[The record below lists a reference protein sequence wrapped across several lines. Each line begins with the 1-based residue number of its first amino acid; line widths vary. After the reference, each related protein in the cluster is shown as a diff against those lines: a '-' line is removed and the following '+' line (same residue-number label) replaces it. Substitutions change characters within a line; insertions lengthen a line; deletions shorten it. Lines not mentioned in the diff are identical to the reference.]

1 MVVVE
6 VIVEWVLNGSLESHG
21 MQERNREEEV
31 KKREGILVTREMG
44 GPGQADSAFKDHYG
58 DQLQVAVSYGTFFF
72 FLDEV

>member
-6 VIVEWVLNGSLESHG
+6 VIVERVLNGSLESHE

-44 GPGQADSAFKDHYG
+44 GPGQADSGRVVCVFRLCVLPCG
-58 DQLQVAVSYGTFFF
+58 PR
-72 FLDEV
+72 